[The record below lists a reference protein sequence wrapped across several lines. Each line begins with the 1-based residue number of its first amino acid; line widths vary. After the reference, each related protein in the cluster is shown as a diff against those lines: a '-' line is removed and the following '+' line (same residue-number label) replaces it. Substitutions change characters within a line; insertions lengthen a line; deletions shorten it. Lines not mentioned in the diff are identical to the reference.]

1 MLKVTETNEIL
12 VHNDGASFPFAMIVV
27 HDGVEKTVFADT
39 RTDLFAFF
47 MPGYDALAHWEA
59 EQWLQNF
66 AIQTATQ
73 LQLNAVLTSGTDPQ
87 KFTWGQ
93 QLAVH
98 GTREEPLPITRW
110 SMDQPFPLFL
120 VSTAYAPYTFDPLP
134 TGDNIFVLDPRNE
147 TVLLESLEQA
157 GMIRLFIDQE
167 ALDAYS
173 DDPDIFISDDPNS
186 PWADPMLAGVW
197 DEDDVTAYQEHMKKQ
212 QEN

>member
-1 MLKVTETNEIL
+1 MLKITETNEIL
-12 VHNDGASFPFAMIVV
+12 VHNDGASFPFAMLVV

-59 EQWLQNF
+59 EQWLQDF
-66 AIQTATQ
+66 AVQTAAR
-73 LQLNAVLTSGTDPQ
+73 LQHNAVEDSGADPR
-87 KFTWGQ
+87 KFTLGQ

-98 GTREEPLPITRW
+98 GTREEPLPITSW

-120 VSTAYAPYTFDPLP
+120 VSTAYAPYSYDPLP
-134 TGDNIFVLDPRNE
+134 AGSNIVVLDPQNE
-147 TVLLESLEQA
+147 TVLLESLERA

-167 ALDAYS
+167 ALAAYS
-173 DDPDIFISDDPNS
+173 DGPDVFVSDDPNS

-197 DEDDVTAYQEHMKKQ
+197 DEDDVAAYREHLKKRR
-212 QEN
+212 